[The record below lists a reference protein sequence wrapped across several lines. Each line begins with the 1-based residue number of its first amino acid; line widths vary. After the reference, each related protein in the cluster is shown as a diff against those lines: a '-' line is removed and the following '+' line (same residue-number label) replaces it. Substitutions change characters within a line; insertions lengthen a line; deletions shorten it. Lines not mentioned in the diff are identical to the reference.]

1 MQRVK
6 RVSQIEVENRHADAE
21 AHIRT
26 TVMNEI
32 CEVMHRAGLP
42 PMAVMRLVA
51 RSIGTIYREMADAH
65 SGVDPCPCG
74 WRPNTKTDMEVL
86 SSALLAACERRR
98 TADLRL
104 MPIAGRA

>member
-1 MQRVK
+1 M
-6 RVSQIEVENRHADAE
+6 SQIEVENRHADAE

-65 SGVDPCPCG
+65 SGVDACPCG
-74 WRPNTKTDMEVL
+74 WQPNPKTDMEIL